1 MSGKDKPALSLV
13 PPVGA
18 PETATAREAR
28 LRHERFQARQAEKA
42 KKAAKAQAARDQIKE
57 RNAKAGRGLPKILL
71 DSDPDAIRTIAATIG
86 DGVLPD
92 TYVRAGVV
100 VSVETPSGA
109 IITEDSP
116 PQIIVT
122 VDPRRLARL
131 LADHTFTYERR
142 NHRLPDG
149 ETETVEIE
157 AMPKDTVAASALAST
172 NWPKLRPLYGIVTA
186 PVFRTDGS
194 LVQDPG
200 YDQAT
205 ALIYAPKLPIEPI
218 PEHPTTDEL
227 RAARSFLLDAL
238 LHDFPWVGPS
248 RANYIGLLVA
258 PLIRTYLGGVL
269 VPLGAVDAASPATGK
284 TLLTLIMT
292 GIYSGY
298 TRAWVSDDIELRKA
312 ITAILVDQGGAV
324 VCLDNVD
331 KTETVDQPSL
341 SSLLTSKV
349 WSDRLL
355 GASTSVRVPNDRVW
369 LVTGNALSIGGDN
382 ASRAVPIRL
391 DAHMPDPDLRPASKF
406 ALGDL
411 EQWLTSAT
419 NRATVLHHLIVLV
432 RGWIV
437 AGAPTV
443 ETPMRAFTPWA
454 SATAGFLNWLGE
466 PGFMTNRAWLLESDD
481 EEAAYGAF
489 YTRWHELFGER
500 EMKTSEL
507 RNSALPDFN
516 GATTYDWRD
525 TFLVRKR
532 DGQIPSAS
540 GLGKMLTA
548 ERGRFRGGYRL
559 NGHFDSHGKTWSYSV
574 TPAPAGEAS

>member
-1 MSGKDKPALSLV
+1 MTGKDKPALSLV

-18 PETATAREAR
+18 PETATARENR
-28 LRHERFQARQAEKA
+28 LRHERFQARQAEKQA
-42 KKAAKAQAARDQIKE
+42 KAAKAEAARELIRA
-57 RNAKAGRGLPKILL
+57 RNTNAGRGLPKILL

-86 DGVLPD
+86 DGVIPD
-92 TYVRAGVV
+92 TYVRSGVV
-100 VSVETPSGA
+100 VAVETPSGA
-109 IITEDSP
+109 ILTEDAP

-131 LADHTFTYERR
+131 LADHTFTYEKRTLK
-142 NHRLPDG
+142 LPDG
-149 ETETVEIE
+149 ETEPVEVE
-157 AMPKDTVAASALAST
+157 AMPKDTVAASALATTS
-172 NWPKLRPLYGIVTA
+172 WPKLRPLHGIVTA

-194 LVQDPG
+194 LVQEPG

-205 ALIYAPKLPIEPI
+205 ALIYSPKLPIDHI
-218 PEHPTTDEL
+218 PDTPSVEEL
-227 RAARSFLLDAL
+227 RTARTFLLDHL

-248 RANYIGLLVA
+248 RANYIGMLVA
-258 PLIRTYLGGVL
+258 PLVRGYLGGVL
-269 VPLGAVDAASPATGK
+269 VPLGAIDAASPATGK

-292 GIYSGY
+292 AIYSGY

-369 LVTGNALSIGGDN
+369 FVTGNALSIGGDN

-411 EQWLTSAT
+411 EQWLASPT
-419 NRATVLHHLIVLV
+419 NRATILRHLIVLV

-437 AGAPTV
+437 AGAPTI

-454 SATAGFLNWLGE
+454 SATAGFLAWLGE
-466 PGFMTNRAWLLESDD
+466 PGFMTNRSWLLESDD

-489 YTRWHELFGER
+489 YTRWYELFGDR
-500 EMKTSEL
+500 EMKTTEL
-507 RNSALPDFN
+507 RNSALPDFS
-516 GATTYDWRD
+516 GTTPHDWRD

-548 ERGRFRGGYRL
+548 ERGRFRGGFRL
-559 NGHFDSHGKTWSYSV
+559 NGHFDGHTKVWSYSV
-574 TPAPAGEAS
+574 SPAPAGEAS